1 MFEDPTKVL
10 IPIEDMEWN
19 PEVPVAEAL
28 KKAKEALS
36 NPPDTLEFKVTLTG
50 TYASR
55 LHFIK
60 TILTS
65 LGMPD
70 YEADKYLLQCGI
82 EYQLRKLSESVSN
95 LER

>member
-1 MFEDPTKVL
+1 MIEDPTKVL

-19 PEVPVAEAL
+19 PEVPVSEAL
-28 KKAKEALS
+28 KRAKEALAD
-36 NPPDTLEFKVTLTG
+36 PPESIEFKVTLTG

-70 YEADKYLLQCGI
+70 HEADKYLLQCGI
-82 EYQLRKLSESVSN
+82 EYQLRKLSESVAN